1 MLASA
6 TRCLH
11 QQPDA
16 CISNHMLW
24 AYTKSDFHGKSW
36 DLSRTFHEIVKNPT
50 VSGIENINTDQRR
63 VMGAYNQGLDSSR
76 KRRRSKTDGGSVEE
90 TLSRWKEFNRLKEA
104 GIYGDKIRKVQS
116 KGSKKGCMK
125 GKGGPENQRCNY
137 RGVRQRTWGK
147 WVAEIREPNRGT
159 RLWLGTF
166 PTAVD
171 AALAYDEAAKA
182 MYGASAR
189 LNQPNVNNHNRYVSS
204 WNESSHETSSV
215 TTPSGCSTVATQ
227 GCCKFTTMSN
237 QSDHSEVCAEE
248 ESVKVKTE
256 DGEGESTVRAWSNA
270 YTEPSASNAT
280 EDVDVK
286 SEVPMDLAHTDQD
299 GVQEQAPDWIG
310 FDVNYLKQFSMEELL
325 FVDDLVGHT
334 DDKPIPTLQQDTS
347 SDVGRS
353 HFADTALVESATP
366 SNSSYQVLYPDGTT
380 SGSVQHMDQEPSVA
394 DYGFDLLNLQL
405 QDGTVGVD
413 NHRYFNIDD
422 FDFDFPGG
430 ADN

>member
-1 MLASA
+1 MSN
-6 TRCLH
+6 
-11 QQPDA
+11 QP
-16 CISNHMLW
+16 SPTLR
-24 AYTKSDFHGKSW
+24 SDFHGKSW

-63 VMGAYNQGLDSSR
+63 VMGAYNQGSNGFSQPLDSSR
-76 KRRRSKTDGGSVEE
+76 KRRRSKTDGGNVEE

-147 WVAEIREPNRGT
+147 WVAEIREPNRGS

-182 MYGASAR
+182 IYGASAR

-227 GCCKFTTMSN
+227 GCCESTTMSN

-256 DGEGESTVRAWSNA
+256 DGEGESTIRAWSNA

-286 SEVPMDLAHTDQD
+286 SEVPMDHAYTDQH

-325 FVDDLVGHT
+325 FVDDLVGPT
-334 DDKPIPTLQQDTS
+334 DDKPIPTLKLQQDTS

-353 HFADTALVESATP
+353 HFADTAPVESATL

-405 QDGTVGVD
+405 QDGNVGVD